1 MQLAERR
8 VYQGKRPTTDSG
20 VPSTVMDYVPGEGE
34 DETIVAVL
42 AQLEGAGF
50 TGQFVPREGVE
61 VECLQ
66 CHRRWPADKT
76 ALRELRR
83 LEGASDP
90 ADMVAVVGLQCPL
103 CGHRGTAVLSYGPEA
118 SAFDTEVLAALEDD
132 RRS

>member
-1 MQLAERR
+1 ME
-8 VYQGKRPTTDSG
+8 YE
-20 VPSTVMDYVPGEGE
+20 PGEGE
-34 DETIVAVL
+34 DRTIVEVL
-42 AQLEGAGF
+42 GALERAGYV
-50 TGQFVPREGVE
+50 GQFVPRDGAE

-103 CGHRGTAVLSYGPEA
+103 CSHLGTAVLSYGPEA
-118 SAFDTEVLAALEDD
+118 SDVDTEVLIQLEDD
-132 RRS
+132 RRQ

>member
-1 MQLAERR
+1 ME
-8 VYQGKRPTTDSG
+8 
-20 VPSTVMDYVPGEGE
+20 YVPGEGE
-34 DETIVAVL
+34 DETIVEVL
-42 AQLEGAGF
+42 AKLEREGF
-50 TGQFVPREGVE
+50 VGQFVPRDGAE

-76 ALRELRR
+76 ALRDLRR

-118 SAFDTEVLAALEDD
+118 SGVDIEVLAQLEDD
-132 RRS
+132 RRSQ